1 MKTARLDPCQ
11 QVIKEYE
18 EAFEAYLAVAP
29 AARCRADGV
38 RIKLEI
44 VDIKA
49 LQKAQDRLAKAERE
63 LLELDAA

>member
-1 MKTARLDPCQ
+1 MARQQLDPCQ

-18 EAFEAYLAVAP
+18 DAFDAYMLLAP
-29 AARCRADGV
+29 RGSCRIEGARV
-38 RIKLEI
+38 TLEI
-44 VDIKA
+44 VDIKS